1 MHIKFPKHS
10 VQIIVKA
17 ACALARVCC
26 DRRLIENEI
35 QWSMPDVARWGTASG
50 PARLSTTIRSR
61 ITSKTCEWGIIKH
74 RKDHTWG
81 LGDHVTI
88 AARSLDKAEK
98 TRSRVAKYKVKVAI
112 GCQVVTIWLQG
123 GSTGNMLEE

>member
-1 MHIKFPKHS
+1 MTG
-10 VQIIVKA
+10 
-17 ACALARVCC
+17 
-26 DRRLIENEI
+26 RLIENEI

-50 PARLSTTIRSR
+50 PARLSTTIGSR
-61 ITSKTCEWGIIKH
+61 ITSKTSEWGIIQH

-112 GCQVVTIWLQG
+112 GCQVVTIRLQG
-123 GSTGNMLEE
+123 DSTGNMFGRVSTIRNREIRDDG